1 MNLNCEEGDNI
12 FPDNYEQPSSLWKL
26 IEECV
31 PSSETNEIRE
41 ILGTT
46 AVDFSLDLHAEV
58 AALSEIWRLMRATR
72 LTVFRSQVSH
82 AVLPEAPAIKGL
94 LRQEIQFLLLN
105 IQKKAHKEGRDENDV
120 LSSYNPDIV
129 RFAMEQSKAV
139 SILRPASTES
149 LIDKWMG
156 LGCSQTSNNSESESL
171 SALSNC
177 KDNIEAIK
185 DKINVRNID
194 EVVAHLQFILQEES
208 NTLEKHVQFLQ
219 ECIEEEH
226 KYSLNLTTQNAVPSI
241 AELKDERKILERD
254 LQMTPSIR
262 SMVQVHKPP
271 GCRSSKRSSRNASRR
286 NHTAA
291 SPLEGIH
298 YSALT
303 VDLSET
309 NLEQKMKKHSISP
322 VDGSNANG
330 TRDSSI
336 KLGYSEALALSPHRT
351 SLRAVDLLG
360 PTYHEKGASARC
372 PAPESPCTPGPPSKV
387 KSKSKVQLHLTDDM
401 SRTFSIQKIEST
413 HDRTCIA
420 GSLSLQE
427 EEVQKSLAYSGSTN
441 NFPVGQQS
449 VSSSIW
455 TDAHCI
461 TESKRTLSS
470 NLRSPVEVLSS
481 VSKQDG
487 HILIPSPPSAEKPIG
502 AQPRST
508 HRVRRARVDSVAGSA

>member
-31 PSSETNEIRE
+31 SSSERNEIRE
-41 ILGTT
+41 ILGAT

-58 AALSEIWRLMRATR
+58 ATLSEIWRLMRATR

-82 AVLPEAPAIKGL
+82 AVLPEAPAIKDL
-94 LRQEIQFLLLN
+94 LRQEIQLLLLN
-105 IQKKAHKEGRDENDV
+105 IQKKAHKEG
-120 LSSYNPDIV
+120 
-129 RFAMEQSKAV
+129 
-139 SILRPASTES
+139 
-149 LIDKWMG
+149 
-156 LGCSQTSNNSESESL
+156 SL

-177 KDNIEAIK
+177 KDNIDAIK

-208 NTLEKHVQFLQ
+208 NTLEKHIQFLQ

-226 KYSLNLTTQNAVPSI
+226 KYNLNLTTQNAVPSI

-254 LQMTPSIR
+254 LQMTPSIL

-271 GCRSSKRSSRNASRR
+271 GCRSSKRSCRNASRW

-303 VDLSET
+303 ADLSET

-330 TRDSSI
+330 TRDSSK
-336 KLGYSEALALSPHRT
+336 KLGYTEALALSPHRT

-360 PTYHEKGASARC
+360 PTYYEKGASASC
-372 PAPESPCTPGPPSKV
+372 PAPESTCTPGPPSKV
-387 KSKSKVQLHLTDDM
+387 KSKSKVQLHLIDDM
-401 SRTFSIQKIEST
+401 SRTFSIQEIEST

-441 NFPVGQQS
+441 NFPAGQQS

-461 TESKRTLSS
+461 TESKRTFSS

-481 VSKQDG
+481 MSKQDG

>member
-1 MNLNCEEGDNI
+1 MAIDESDQIDSLSITSLTCSPTRGTCHQGSASARDSVSAFKYSKE
-12 FPDNYEQPSSLWKL
+12 SS
-26 IEECV
+26 
-31 PSSETNEIRE
+31 
-41 ILGTT
+41 
-46 AVDFSLDLHAEV
+46 
-58 AALSEIWRLMRATR
+58 
-72 LTVFRSQVSH
+72 Q
-82 AVLPEAPAIKGL
+82 
-94 LRQEIQFLLLN
+94 
-105 IQKKAHKEGRDENDV
+105 GRDENDV

-156 LGCSQTSNNSESESL
+156 LGCSQTSNNSESE
-171 SALSNC
+171 
-177 KDNIEAIK
+177 
-185 DKINVRNID
+185 R
-194 EVVAHLQFILQEES
+194 FILQEES